1 MNISNH
7 VDLILIGVHS
17 QTETNKWLSV
27 SRIGQKDWSWLF
39 GLDHHISPPLK
50 GVWLC
55 PGSAVMPNS
64 AFEHRSCVAQIA
76 CCQKPFFKRGT
87 IMLNQRWCFTECF
100 PPSHVPLIWFSRE
113 CDWWRSSR
121 DVERVRFQN
130 CNSSQLWN
138 RQSTCSLNL
147 HKNLGISKPL
157 ALKPHSQF
165 QMFLWE
171 RPDNRSSGVKHYG
184 NSVYQQLWTV
194 ESAVIMLIQSLFV
207 FCVACRPLTTFWSA
221 LVCYLTF
228 CYLTIPCLNI
238 LVRINI
244 WKIKMQFRFWIITL
258 WD

>member
-1 MNISNH
+1 M
-7 VDLILIGVHS
+7 
-17 QTETNKWLSV
+17 

-39 GLDHHISPPLK
+39 GLNHHISPTLK

-100 PPSHVPLIWFSRE
+100 PPSHVPLIWFTRE

-121 DVERVRFQN
+121 GVERVGFQN

-138 RQSTCSLNL
+138 RQSTCSLNV

-157 ALKPHSQF
+157 AMKPHSQF

-171 RPDNRSSGVKHYG
+171 CPDNRSSGVKHYG
-184 NSVYQQLWTV
+184 NSEQLRVQWSCWYASNWGWNSV
-194 ESAVIMLIQSLFV
+194 CLFSV
-207 FCVACRPLTTFWSA
+207 LHGAHWRHSEVH
-221 LVCYLTF
+221 
-228 CYLTIPCLNI
+228 
-238 LVRINI
+238 
-244 WKIKMQFRFWIITL
+244 
-258 WD
+258 